1 MSNTTRMPR
10 SFEGMNNYLLK
21 TESHLLS
28 GDPVTNWSRLGL
40 QESEMTKWSEFRTNY
55 SVLYVQYSDQT
66 NTRTRA
72 IRDKLQ
78 NVLDQ
83 VVEYDQVNR
92 ILDRISSSP
101 NVGIDDLKIFNI
113 KQNPLQKAARS
124 VKVTPINENVTVTL
138 QPLGGGMVTVKCYSI
153 TGQRAHIISDADCVQ
168 YAYLTGDTAPA
179 SIVAPGLIFG
189 LSSRASFNLN
199 LGAEQARNNLYIYFR
214 WFNTRHPEQAGP
226 WSALQNTV
234 II

>member
-21 TESHLLS
+21 TESHLLN
-28 GDPVTNWSRLGL
+28 GEPVTNWSRLGL
-40 QESEMTKWSEFRTNY
+40 LETENTKWSAYKTDY
-55 SVLYVQYSDQT
+55 SALYIQYSDET

-78 NVLDQ
+78 NLLDQ
-83 VVEYDQVNR
+83 VVEFDRVNR
-92 ILDRISSSP
+92 ILDRIASSP

-113 KQNPLQKAARS
+113 KQGPLQKS
-124 VKVTPINENVTVTL
+124 VRTTKVTPINENVTVTL
-138 QPLGGGMVTVKCYSI
+138 QPLGGGIVAIKCYSM
-153 TGQRAHIISDADCVQ
+153 TGQRAHIITQADCVQ
-168 YAYLTGDTAPA
+168 FAYMTTDTPPA
-179 SIVAPGLIFG
+179 SVMAQGMVFG

-199 LGAEQARNNLYIYFR
+199 LGAEQARNNLFIYFR